1 MMLYLY
7 KVFFCLKIL
16 QLIRLDLSDTTSE
29 RYKIK
34 NPGDLCDTSS
44 NENVAHFPIV
54 LLPLSENC
62 RFKVNPFASVI

>member
-1 MMLYLY
+1 M
-7 KVFFCLKIL
+7 
-16 QLIRLDLSDTTSE
+16 RLNLSDTTSPQ

-34 NPGDLCDTSS
+34 DPRGLCDTSS